1 MSFFF
6 GLGLIDAVIS
16 VIMIMLYVDMLGNPQ
31 TVSPGSLVMAD
42 QVKNMVYRVMIEDWR
57 RPERG

>member
-1 MSFFF
+1 MTFQ
-6 GLGLIDAVIS
+6 
-16 VIMIMLYVDMLGNPQ
+16 P

-42 QVKNMVYRVMIEDWR
+42 QVRNMVYRVMMEDWR